1 MTYHRWSPEEIDHLD
16 QMAGELPFAVLVKSM
31 RGKAKQR
38 GWPVRS
44 AKSITE
50 RMNRA
55 HQPRRARVGEW
66 TSSNGAAEILGCPG
80 SRVEAW
86 LRRPQILAV
95 LNPRVVGTVRYISRA
110 SWRRLARVMPR
121 VLGGFSADALFLL
134 LEDRQLAD
142 SVAAQYPKSI
152 GDWRIRCVETGQ
164 IWPSC
169 CAAARELNVSQAA
182 ISKAIRDAR
191 PVRCLGMT
199 FEALRSARPSVPLQ
213 AAPNESDHGSP
224 LTEDGTTEPGQRR
237 P

>member
-1 MTYHRWSPEEIDHLD
+1 MTYHRWSQDEIDHLETLTGD
-16 QMAGELPFAVLVKSM
+16 VPFAVLVKSM
-31 RGKAKQR
+31 RCAARQH
-38 GWPVRS
+38 GWPVRT

-50 RMNRA
+50 RMNRT

-86 LRRPQILAV
+86 LRRPRILAV
-95 LNPRVVGTVRYISRA
+95 LQPRVVGTVRYISRA

-142 SVAAQYPKSI
+142 SVAAQYPQSI

-169 CAAARELNVSQAA
+169 IAAARELNVSQAA

-199 FEALRSARPSVPLQ
+199 FEALRGARAVEQ
-213 AAPNESDHGSP
+213 
-224 LTEDGTTEPGQRR
+224 
-237 P
+237 

>member
-1 MTYHRWSPEEIDHLD
+1 MTYHRWLPEEAAHLE
-16 QMAGELPFAVLVKSM
+16 QLAGDVPFAVLVKSM
-31 RGKAKQR
+31 RCAARQH

-44 AKSITE
+44 SKSIAN
-50 RMNRA
+50 RMSRTD
-55 HQPRRARVGEW
+55 QPRRARVGEW
-66 TSSNGAAEILGCPG
+66 TSCYGAAEILGCPG

-86 LRRPQILAV
+86 IRRRKVREV
-95 LNPRVVGTVRYISRA
+95 LDPRLVGTVRYISRA

-134 LEDRQLAD
+134 LEDRRLAD
-142 SVAAQYPKSI
+142 SVAAQYPQAI

-169 CAAARELNVSQAA
+169 CVAARELHVSQAA
-182 ISKAIRDAR
+182 ISKGIREAR
-191 PVRCLGMT
+191 PVRVLAMT

-224 LTEDGTTEPGQRR
+224 LAEDGTTEPSKRR
-237 P
+237 R

>member
-1 MTYHRWSPEEIDHLD
+1 MTYHRWSQDEIAHLD

-38 GWPVRS
+38 GWPVRG
-44 AKSITE
+44 AKAIAE
-50 RMNRA
+50 RMTRT

-66 TSSNGAAEILGCPG
+66 TSCYGAAEILGCPG

-86 LRRPQILAV
+86 VRRRQVRDV
-95 LNPRVVGTVRYISRA
+95 LEPRVVGTVRYISRA

-134 LEDRQLAD
+134 LEDRQLAE
-142 SVAAQYPKSI
+142 SVAAQYPQSI

-169 CAAARELNVSQAA
+169 IAAARELNVSQAA
-182 ISKAIRDAR
+182 ISKAIRDRR
-191 PVRCLGMT
+191 PVHCLGMT
-199 FEALRSARPSVPLQ
+199 FEALRGARPSVPLQ

-224 LTEDGTTEPGQRR
+224 LAEDGTTEPIERR

>member
-1 MTYHRWSPEEIDHLD
+1 MTYHRWTPEEIDHLETLTGD
-16 QMAGELPFAVLVKSM
+16 VPFAVLVKSM
-31 RGKAKQR
+31 RCAARQH
-38 GWPVRS
+38 GWPVRG
-44 AKSITE
+44 AKAIAE
-50 RMNRA
+50 RMTRTN
-55 HQPRRARVGEW
+55 QPRRARIGEW
-66 TSSNGAAEILGCPG
+66 TSCYGAAEILGCPG

-86 LRRPQILAV
+86 VRRQQVREV
-95 LNPRVVGTVRYISRA
+95 LEPRVVGTVRYISRA

-142 SVAAQYPKSI
+142 SVAAQYPQSI
-152 GDWRIRCVETGQ
+152 GDWRIRCIETDQ

-169 CAAARELNVSQAA
+169 IAAARELNVSQAA

-191 PVRCLGMT
+191 PVWCLGMT
-199 FEALRSARPSVPLQ
+199 FEALRGARPSAPLQ

-224 LTEDGTTEPGQRR
+224 LTEDGTTEPGERR

>member
-1 MTYHRWSPEEIDHLD
+1 MTYHRWNPDEIAHLD
-16 QMAGELPFAVLVKSM
+16 QMVGELPFAVLVRSM

-50 RMNRA
+50 RLNRTGQA
-55 HQPRRARVGEW
+55 RRARVGDW
-66 TSSNGAAEILGCPG
+66 TSCYGAAEILGCAG
-80 SRVEAW
+80 SRIEAW
-86 LRRPQILAV
+86 LRRPRIVEV
-95 LNPRVVGTVRYISRA
+95 LDIRVVGTVRYITRA
-110 SWRRLARVMPR
+110 SWRRLAREMPR

-134 LEDRQLAD
+134 LEDRPLAE
-142 SVAAQYPKSI
+142 SVAARYPKSI

-169 CAAARELNVSQAA
+169 CVAARELHVSQAA
-182 ISKAIRDAR
+182 ISKGIREAR
-191 PVRCLGMT
+191 PVRVLGMT
-199 FEALRSARPSVPLQ
+199 FEALRGARPSVPLQ

-224 LTEDGTTEPGQRR
+224 LTEDGTTELVERR